1 MHTPLAI
8 VREFHER
15 FGVPV
20 VDSPKL
26 PDLDRALLRY
36 QLITEEYEE
45 FREAS
50 ANRNLIEVADSLAD
64 MVYVIY
70 GTALEYGIDL
80 DRVLD
85 EVHRSNMSKVWSDGS
100 IHYRGDGKVLKP
112 PTYSKADIAGVL
124 GV

>member
-1 MHTPLAI
+1 MQTPLAI

-20 VDSPKL
+20 LNSPQL

-45 FREAS
+45 FRDAS
-50 ANRNLIEVADSLAD
+50 ATRNLIEIADSLAD

-85 EVHRSNMSKVWSDGS
+85 EVHRSNMSKVWEDGTV
-100 IHYRGDGKVLKP
+100 HYRVDGKVLKP
-112 PTYSKADIAGVL
+112 PTYSRADIAGVL